1 MRFGIKKIREGRLKS
16 SKPTW
21 KFAKKAEK
29 NELSKFFTDAII
41 IALTSGAG
49 YTSAFLFEYG
59 YAKHFGIPI
68 YFISPTAST
77 IAAAI
82 FITATLV
89 LGLTQIAGFFDLF
102 FRESNLQRLRVRVN
116 IIFILCCAVLA
127 QYGIS
132 WKGVGL
138 MLFFTVLVAGPY
150 FLAALDGSGNFMQR
164 LEYAEKYRDPSAET
178 DIVTRS
184 VTSMGEMPA
193 KIYIVVI
200 FGSMISMAA
209 GAAAARLQAD
219 YQVIT
224 DIPGYVLVKRYGDIY
239 VAAGYDSK
247 SKKISEELM
256 ILKDDEIKKMTL
268 KNERIGPLDCA
279 ICLK

>member
-1 MRFGIKKIREGRLKS
+1 LKS

-21 KFAKKAEK
+21 KFEKKAEK
-29 NELSKFFTDAII
+29 KEISKFFTDGLI
-41 IALTSGAG
+41 IALTSGVG

-68 YFISPTAST
+68 YFISPTAPT

-89 LGLTQIAGFFDLF
+89 LGLTQIAGVFDLF
-102 FRESNLQRLRVRVN
+102 LRESNLPRLRVRMN
-116 IIFILCCAVLA
+116 ILFVLCCTTLA

-132 WKGVGL
+132 WKGFVL
-138 MLFFTVLVAGPY
+138 MLFFTILVAGHY
-150 FLAALDGSGNFMQR
+150 FLAVLDGSGNFTQR
-164 LEYAEKYRDPSAET
+164 MEYAEKYRDPAAEA
-178 DIVTRS
+178 DVVTRG
-184 VTSMGEMPA
+184 VLSMGEMSA
-193 KIYIVVI
+193 KIYIAVV
-200 FGSMISMAA
+200 FGSIISMAA

-219 YQVIT
+219 YQVIK
-224 DIPGYVLVKRYGDIY
+224 DIPGYVLVKRYGDTY

-247 SKKISEELM
+247 NKKISEELM
-256 ILKDDEIKKMTL
+256 ILKDDEVKKMTL

-279 ICLK
+279 ICLKW